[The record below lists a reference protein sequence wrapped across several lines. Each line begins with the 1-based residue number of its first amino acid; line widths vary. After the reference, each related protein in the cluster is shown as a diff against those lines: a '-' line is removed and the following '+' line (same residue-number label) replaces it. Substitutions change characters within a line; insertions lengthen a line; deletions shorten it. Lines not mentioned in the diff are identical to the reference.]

1 MLGPKGQEQVGA
13 ALSCERGKNVT
24 VVCSKFL
31 C

>member
-13 ALSCERGKNVT
+13 VLSCEQGKNVT
-24 VVCSKFL
+24 VVCRKCL